1 MDSAR
6 HCCLHC
12 IREQRQMHSLCM
24 QRDMPELVYKQ
35 GMLLLNFLSQCSI
48 NAICSIHIKTCN
60 NFRKQSQQ
68 KLVSVGE
75 VHETRKRSKGNG
87 LNEKVT
93 SYRTIHVD
101 RLRRLE
107 LQSMGLQVQCCNHLL
122 FLSWLS

>member
-60 NFRKQSQQ
+60 NFRKQCQQ

-75 VHETRKRSKGNG
+75 VHETWKRSKGNG
-87 LNEKVT
+87 LNEVT